1 MAPLAVAQSVL
12 EQYEQ
17 ALDEVG
23 KVAGLASRPSISD
36 AKKALRSLGY
46 PVLASRL
53 GRLSKKRNGVA
64 HPDPGL
70 LSAISAVRG
79 GGEVAAKN
87 AVQLLDDA
95 GEAPVSEP
103 AGEPPVPL
111 GGGLAHEGGHDQPP
125 FPAAE
130 QDVVE
135 VSGDGEADGPSVGG
149 AAQVEVVLEA
159 LATAQRGASLP
170 HLAPCSH
177 CERFDH
183 LLRNGGEFLCPTCY
197 GLAYVGAASG
207 WAQTSWSSASW
218 CSGNG
223 GAQAWAHPKRH
234 GGGHRRWHG

>member
-23 KVAGLASRPSISD
+23 KVAGLASRPSISE
-36 AKKALRSLGY
+36 AKKALRSLGC
-46 PVLASRL
+46 PALASRL

-70 LSAISAVRG
+70 LAAISAVRG

-130 QDVVE
+130 QDAVYTRDPWTPAAPEDAFDVE
-135 VSGDGEADGPSVGG
+135 AFTTVLRRLAAKTDHAPNAEAESTPCH
-149 AAQVEVVLEA
+149 A
-159 LATAQRGASLP
+159 LWPESGAS
-170 HLAPCSH
+170 S
-177 CERFDH
+177 
-183 LLRNGGEFLCPTCY
+183 
-197 GLAYVGAASG
+197 S
-207 WAQTSWSSASW
+207 WQTSWETSSR
-218 CSGNG
+218 GK
-223 GAQAWAHPKRH
+223 QRRKRY
-234 GGGHRRWHG
+234 GRR